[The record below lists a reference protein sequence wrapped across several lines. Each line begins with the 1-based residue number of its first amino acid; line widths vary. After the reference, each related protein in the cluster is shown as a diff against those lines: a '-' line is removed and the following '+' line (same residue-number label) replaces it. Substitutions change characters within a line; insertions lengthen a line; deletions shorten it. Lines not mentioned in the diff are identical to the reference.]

1 MWHSSSQSELYW
13 QSIKCMDD
21 PKNCGMT
28 PLDGVVTW
36 PSMKFKCI
44 SPDTACEGPHTLT
57 FYVASVSGDT
67 SQINS
72 QSFDLSW
79 TAFALSMTTVP
90 SGCLGGQ
97 TCTIQPVVSIR
108 DSAGYLVAS
117 QDTGEVTVAI
127 AVAPTGNSAAELRGA
142 TRMQIKG
149 GMASFTDLSIDMSH
163 ANAYIIQFVC
173 SMPALARNVSLTVDT
188 GAPYALVLTQQP
200 GSVLPGVLP
209 GKSFSVRIVVQDAG
223 GNQWKSVLGVME
235 PFITAVLDR
244 EDTTLGSPILSGS
257 PCTGS
262 TGVCVQQMS
271 NNAATFNGLRVD
283 KAPALYRLKLTGSPG
298 EVALETFS
306 DFFFVQVGSL
316 GEMRCFAQPQDI
328 LSGTLLQPII
338 VRQHDDG
345 GNFMYA
351 ENSMQ
356 VELTIHKGSGVLNGT
371 TIVTVVNGE
380 AIFSSVNVTLFA
392 STISSHIHVLHF
404 RAGVVEQLSNPFSV
418 MFRAAKAK
426 LATFPPRFVSVGEV
440 FSTQPELACLDASDN
455 LVTSSQDVFSTS
467 AFLLG
472 ASLGTELKGT
482 TTVQSFAGIASFT
495 DLSLVGTAAEHRL
508 SFTFSFVSST
518 VITWNVTAGVGAP
531 AQLQIIDGYEPGAL
545 GGKVPAGDVLPRQ
558 PRVRLLD
565 VGNNAVDVH
574 SETVKCVLLS
584 HQDRAA
590 FPQLVLGG
598 SLEVHVIGGT
608 AIFTNLAINIRGI
621 YSLVFWHKSHR
632 ITSSNFTVTTGPI
645 AQLVY
650 ENAPPNA
657 VFGQVF
663 NVQPRILLMDRG
675 GNRVLGSP
683 WIHMRVLQTTLPS
696 LTGHKSHLTEC
707 SSVLDGVC
715 NDVTNLCK
723 GYALPDSGVV
733 EFQGCQIL
741 QTKPYVPEK
750 HRLIVSTLE
759 SFDGAHGSDPHPLRD
774 IFGNVVTDSVQILET
789 DEFLVSSAEVAIRFN
804 TTVPAINSPL
814 CLSSVFTP
822 QPCIEIIDSTGSLVP
837 SFVGLVHVQLLASP
851 KVAGTAHPKI
861 TGNLEAPFIN
871 GQAQFTDLGFSGTGG
886 GLVMRFIA
894 NGTSLPASQNITAQ
908 TIDHSA
914 VAFVAGMPI
923 ALFAESVSPSIVAG
937 AKPTGLTV
945 PRLYSKDCWDNLA
958 NLCSNVSV
966 SVTGLTCDDH
976 DNACIS
982 PGPLSACFNS
992 SFRSLPEFQLFK
1004 SGLWNMTIS
1013 LSSSTWGLIHA
1024 TIGPIEVTSG
1034 QVTNI
1039 KMISQPMDTLMDTSM
1054 SPAPAISAI
1063 DPYGNRIIGC
1073 SSAGVVTT
1081 KIVATINS
1089 PLINGAGLKGLTVAI
1104 VNCLSGFAV
1113 FSELQVDT
1121 PGFEFTMTFSVSSDV
1136 QVISNSFSVSGPP
1149 VALKLLSV
1157 SRLALNSKWIGGTP
1171 NANKIHALVID
1182 AGGNPSFVQ
1191 DGHVSVSIGDF
1202 GFTMSGDL
1210 HAATK
1215 KGIAVFDRLIVD
1227 KVGRLQLRFTYPLS
1241 DQNLFFMS
1249 SPIEVISGAASQ
1261 LGITTQP
1268 GWSKNEGGV
1277 AFPWQPALQVQDAGG
1292 NPVAHLTAVT
1302 ASLAVVATPGAATSG
1317 TTIKNTQA
1325 SGAVIYDNLAVD
1337 LVGSGYR
1344 LRFSAD
1350 QLESITSDT
1359 LNISTGLPSRLA
1371 VMQQP
1376 DITYSGSAYP
1386 FLIHVQ
1392 DAGGNFAIGNCT
1404 TIVVSVSKNSVNQ
1417 VNYPNTTFVLTPPV
1431 ASINGI
1437 AFFPSITMPIA
1448 LPYLRLA
1455 FTCTQEGVS
1464 WTPAVSKQFAVGHS
1478 LALANCPGCVG
1489 RRIAVSGTKAACH
1502 PAAVSAVSST
1512 SCGPPAFRS
1521 SNLVLESFPE
1531 AAEVGGVLGH
1541 ASRQPRVQ
1549 ARDNDGMPI
1558 NVPATTV
1565 YARLSNSAA
1574 LPVEATRI
1582 QGVVMKSNSSASITF
1597 PDIRS
1602 DVSGQ
1607 AYLSFVAGFDSGL
1620 QLISK
1625 SAGIF
1630 FSGSTPT
1637 ALNFLSYLARRI
1649 VLKSTASTSLQLK
1662 DVFDNVANA
1671 VVGTCRVGMYHPT
1684 TCRIL
1689 IFYHASRCVLTT
1701 EPSISFS
1708 VSFCI
1713 PSQR

>member
-13 QSIKCMDD
+13 QSIKCIDD

-57 FYVASVSGDT
+57 FYVASVAGIT

-127 AVAPTGNSAAELRGA
+127 AVAPTGNSAAEFRGA
-142 TRMQIKG
+142 TRIQIKG

-173 SMPALARNVSLTVDT
+173 SMPALAKNVSLTVDT

-200 GSVLPGVLP
+200 GSVYPGR
-209 GKSFSVRIVVQDAG
+209 SFSVRIVVNDAG
-223 GNQWKSVLGVME
+223 GNQWKSASGVIE
-235 PFITAVLDR
+235 PSITAVLDR

-257 PCTGS
+257 PCTDS

-283 KAPALYRLKLTGSPG
+283 KAPALYRLKLSGSPG

-316 GEMRCFAQPQDI
+316 GELRCFAQPQDI
-328 LSGTLLQPII
+328 LSGTRLQPII
-338 VRQHDDG
+338 VRLHDDG

-356 VELTIHKGSGVLNGT
+356 VELKIHKGSGVLNGT

-380 AIFSSVNVTLFA
+380 AIFSSVNVTLLT
-392 STISSHIHVLHF
+392 STVSSHIHVLHF
-404 RAGVVEQLSNPFSV
+404 RAGNVEQLSNPFSV

-426 LATFPPRFVSVGEV
+426 LATFPPRFVNVGEV

-455 LVTSSQDVFSTS
+455 LVTSPQAVFSAS
-467 AFLLG
+467 AFILG

-482 TTVQSFAGIASFT
+482 TTVLSFAGIAAFT
-495 DLSLVGTAAEHRL
+495 DLSLVGTATEHRL
-508 SFTFSFVSST
+508 SFTFSFVSSS

-531 AQLQIIDGYEPGAL
+531 AQLQIVDGYEPGAL

-565 VGNNAVDVH
+565 VGYNAVDVH
-574 SETVKCVLLS
+574 SETVNCVLLS
-584 HQDRAA
+584 HQDRVAI
-590 FPQLVLGG
+590 PQLVLGG
-598 SLEVHVIGGT
+598 SLEVHTIGGT

-632 ITSSNFTVTTGPI
+632 ITSSSFTVTTGPI

-696 LTGHKSHLTEC
+696 LAAQKSHLTGC

-733 EFQGCQIL
+733 EFQGCQVL
-741 QTKPYVPEK
+741 QMKPYVPEK

-759 SFDGAHGSDPHPLRD
+759 SFDGVHGSDPHPLRD
-774 IFGNVVTDSVQILET
+774 AFGNVVTDSVQLLESV
-789 DEFLVSSAEVAIRFN
+789 EFLVSYAEVAIRFN

-814 CLSSVFTP
+814 CLSSVFTS

-837 SFVGLVHVQLLASP
+837 SFVGSVHAQLLASP
-851 KVAGTAHPKI
+851 NVADAAHPKI
-861 TGNLEAPFIN
+861 TGNLEALFVN

-886 GLVMRFIA
+886 GLVMRFVA
-894 NGTSLPASQNITAQ
+894 NGTSLPASQNITAR
-908 TIDHSA
+908 TIDHSP

-945 PRLYSKDCWDNLA
+945 PRLYSKDCWGNLA
-958 NLCSNVSV
+958 NFCSDVSV
-966 SVTGLTCDDH
+966 SVTGITCDDH
-976 DNACIS
+976 DKACMS
-982 PGPLSACFNS
+982 PGPLSACSNS

-1004 SGLWNMTIS
+1004 SGVWNMTFS
-1013 LSSSTWGLIHA
+1013 LSSSTWGLIHT

-1034 QVTNI
+1034 QITNI
-1039 KMISQPMDTLMDTSM
+1039 QMISQPMDTLMDTSM
-1054 SPAPAISAI
+1054 SPAPAISAN
-1063 DPYGNRIIGC
+1063 DAYGNRIIGC
-1073 SSAGVVTT
+1073 SGAGVVTT

-1089 PLINGAGLKGLTVAI
+1089 PLINGAGLKGVTVAI
-1104 VNCLSGFAV
+1104 VNCLSGLAV
-1113 FSELQVDT
+1113 FSTLQVDT
-1121 PGFEFTMTFSVSSDV
+1121 PGFEFTLTFSVSSDV

-1171 NANKIHALVID
+1171 NENKIHALVID

-1191 DGHVSVSIGDF
+1191 DGHVSVSIGEF

-1210 HAATK
+1210 HVATK

-1227 KVGRLQLRFTYPLS
+1227 KVGCPKLRFTYPLS
-1241 DQNLFFMS
+1241 DQNLVFMS
-1249 SPIEVISGAASQ
+1249 SPIEVISGAAYQ
-1261 LGITTQP
+1261 LGITAEP
-1268 GWSKNEGGV
+1268 GWSKNEAGV

-1344 LRFSAD
+1344 LRFSAHGL
-1350 QLESITSDT
+1350 QSITSDT
-1359 LNISTGLPSRLA
+1359 LNISTGPPSRLA

-1386 FLIHVQ
+1386 FLVHVQ

-1404 TIVVSVSKNSVNQ
+1404 TIEVSVSTISVNQ
-1417 VNYPNTTFVLTPPV
+1417 VNYPNTNFVLTPPV
-1431 ASINGI
+1431 AAINGI
-1437 AFFPSITMPIA
+1437 AFFPSIFMPIA

-1455 FTCTQEGVS
+1455 FTCKQEGVS
-1464 WTPAVSKQFAVGHS
+1464 WSPAVSKQFAVGHS

-1489 RRIAVSGTKAACH
+1489 RRIADPAGTKAACR
-1502 PAAVSAVSST
+1502 PAAASAVSST

-1521 SNLVLESFPE
+1521 SNLVLESFPA
-1531 AAEVGGVLGH
+1531 AAEVGSVLGH
-1541 ASRQPRVQ
+1541 ASHQPRVQ

-1574 LPVEATRI
+1574 MPVEATRI
-1582 QGVVMKSNSSASITF
+1582 QGVVIKSNASASITF
-1597 PDIRS
+1597 PGIQS

-1607 AYLSFVAGFDSGL
+1607 AYLSFVAGFDAGL
-1620 QLISK
+1620 QLMSK

-1637 ALNFLSYLARRI
+1637 ALNFISYLARRI

-1671 VVGTCRVGMYHPT
+1671 VMGTCRVGTYYPT
-1684 TCRIL
+1684 TRRIL
-1689 IFYHASRCVLTT
+1689 YFTT
-1701 EPSISFS
+1701 P
-1708 VSFCI
+1708 
-1713 PSQR
+1713 RDAY